1 MIIEIIPCLSDNYS
15 YLIHEKKLNTVSIVD
30 PSEFK
35 TCDEAIKKYKK
46 LDFILNTHHHADHVG
61 ANLELKKK
69 YNSKI
74 LGSDSDKN
82 RIPGIDIFLKE
93 NQKQKIGNLEFEVIF
108 IPGHTKGHIAFFF
121 RKEKIAFTGDTL
133 FSLGCGKIFEG
144 THEEMFNSLNKI
156 KNLPPDTKIYCGH
169 EYTKTNLN
177 FCLTYDPTNI
187 LLKEKQ
193 VDILKKLNSNQPTI
207 PSTLGQ
213 EIRTNIFLSCNDF
226 EIKHNLGINN
236 SYEVE
241 SIVDDNKNKYSRT
254 IATFEPHENNLILF
268 PAYMQHHVEQNQ
280 TDEDRISI
288 SFNLL

>member
-1 MIIEIIPCLSDNYS
+1 MIVEIIPCLSDNYS
-15 YLIHEKKLNTVSIVD
+15 YLIHEKKSNTVSIVD
-30 PSEFK
+30 PSEFR
-35 TCDEAIKKYKK
+35 TCDEVISKYKK

-61 ANLELKKK
+61 ANLELKEK

-74 LGSDSDKN
+74 LGSDSDKD

-133 FSLGCGKIFEG
+133 FSLGCGRVFEG

-156 KNLPPDTKIYCGH
+156 KNLPHDTKIYCGH

-177 FCLTYDPTNI
+177 FCLMYDTTNT

-213 EIRTNIFLSCNDF
+213 EIKTNIFLRCNDPI
-226 EIKHNLGINN
+226 IKHAIGLED
-236 SYEVE
+236 STELEVF
-241 SIVDDNKNKYSRT
+241 SKLRDLKD
-254 IATFEPHENNLILF
+254 TF
-268 PAYMQHHVEQNQ
+268 
-280 TDEDRISI
+280 
-288 SFNLL
+288 

>member
-46 LDFILNTHHHADHVG
+46 LDFILNTHHHADHVD

-74 LGSDSDKN
+74 LGYDSDKN

-93 NQKQKIGNLEFEVIF
+93 NQKQKIGSLEFEVIF

-133 FSLGCGKIFEG
+133 FSLGCGRVFEG

-177 FCLTYDPTNI
+177 FCLTYDPTNK

-213 EIRTNIFLSCNDF
+213 EIKTNIFLRCNDP
-226 EIKHNLGINN
+226 EIKHAIGLKD
-236 SYEVE
+236 SSELEVF
-241 SIVDDNKNKYSRT
+241 SKLRDLKD
-254 IATFEPHENNLILF
+254 TF
-268 PAYMQHHVEQNQ
+268 
-280 TDEDRISI
+280 
-288 SFNLL
+288 

>member
-15 YLIHEKKLNTVSIVD
+15 YLIHEKKFNTISIVD

-35 TCDEAIKKYKK
+35 SCDEAIKKYKK

-74 LGSDSDKN
+74 LGSDLDKN

-133 FSLGCGKIFEG
+133 FSLGCGRVFEG

-156 KNLPPDTKIYCGH
+156 KNLPHDTKIYCGH

-177 FCLTYDPTNI
+177 FCLMYDTTNT

-213 EIRTNIFLSCNDF
+213 EIETNIFLRCNDP
-226 EIKHNLGINN
+226 EIKHAIGLKD
-236 SYEVE
+236 SSELEVF
-241 SIVDDNKNKYSRT
+241 SKLRDLKD
-254 IATFEPHENNLILF
+254 TF
-268 PAYMQHHVEQNQ
+268 
-280 TDEDRISI
+280 
-288 SFNLL
+288 